1 MSDTE
6 QWARHLTPQSEGDII
21 KETGIQTNLAG
32 LLESSIGKFKG
43 IEKHCKCTYCKNYIL
58 LKVTLS
64 KNGKNKKEPIL
75 GTQSFS
81 RCRFL

>member
-1 MSDTE
+1 MSDTL
-6 QWARHLTPQSEGDII
+6 QCARQRTPQSEGDIM

-43 IEKHCKCTYCKNYIL
+43 IEKHCKRTYCKIYIL

-64 KNGKNKKEPIL
+64 KNGKKRAYSWHTKLQP
-75 GTQSFS
+75 T
-81 RCRFL
+81 